1 MTGRIEIAA
10 AFVDTLWNGRP
21 GRSRADFERWQK
33 RHLQQWLEHDL
44 PAVDFY
50 RDAPRRIE
58 DLPVIDKAV
67 VMTNFHAFNQGRITA
82 EQGWRAFET
91 TGRLDTVDIG
101 ASTGTSGNRALY
113 AITAAERH
121 RWLGT
126 ILAKTVPRCLIQPE
140 RVAVILPQ
148 NSALYDTAGRTRR
161 LQVRFFDLRQ
171 GIEAWS
177 DALAAFTP
185 TTVVAPPR
193 VLRRLAESAV
203 PIAPR
208 RLYAGAE
215 TLDPVDRQVIEA
227 HFRLMLGQIY
237 MATEG
242 LFAVSCAHSR
252 LHLAEDANVFEFEPV
267 GDGLVAPLVTGF
279 RRKFQIMARYR
290 MNDLLR
296 LAEAPC
302 SCGSPLRVVD
312 EVVGRMD
319 DVFVFDQPNGAPVL
333 VTPDVMRNA
342 VLDAARDIMDFR
354 ILRESPTKIAL
365 VLEPNLPVASAEAA
379 RAALA
384 ALFKRRGLSP
394 AMEVRRETM
403 GFEPGRKLRRVEC
416 RLRDEARP

>member
-1 MTGRIEIAA
+1 MTGRLEVAA

-21 GRSRADFERWQK
+21 GRRRTDFELWQK
-33 RHLQQWLEHDL
+33 RRLQHWLEHDL

-50 RDAPRRIE
+50 HRAPQRLE
-58 DLPVIDKAV
+58 GLPVIDKAM
-67 VMTNFHAFNQGRITA
+67 VMSNFAAFNRGRITA

-91 TGRLDTVDIG
+91 TGRLGDIHIG

-113 AITAAERH
+113 AITDAERH

-126 ILAKTVPRCLIQPE
+126 ILAKTVPRFLVRPE

-148 NSALYDTAGRTRR
+148 NSALYDAAGRTRR

-171 GIEAWS
+171 GIEAWT
-177 DALAAFTP
+177 DMLTAFSP
-185 TTVVAPPR
+185 TTVVASPR
-193 VLRRLAESAV
+193 VLRHLAESAV

-208 RLYAGAE
+208 QLYAGAE
-215 TLDPVDRQVIEA
+215 TLDPVDRAVIEA
-227 HFRLMLGQIY
+227 HFRLTLGQIY

-242 LFAVSCAHSR
+242 LLAVSCAHGR

-267 GDGLVAPLVTGF
+267 AEGLVAPLVTGF
-279 RRKFQIMARYR
+279 RRQFQIMARYR

-296 LAEAPC
+296 LAETPC
-302 SCGSPLRVVD
+302 PCGSPLRVVD

-319 DVFVFDQPNGAPVL
+319 DVFVFERTDGRSVL

-342 VLDAARDIMDFR
+342 VLDAAREIADFR
-354 ILRESPTKIAL
+354 VLRESRDKIAL
-365 VLEPNLPVASAEAA
+365 VLEPGLPSASAIAA
-379 RAALA
+379 QTALGEV
-384 ALFKRRGLSP
+384 FKQRGLSP
-394 AMEVRRETM
+394 AIELRRETM

-416 RLRDEARP
+416 RLRGEAAP